1 MKTLN
6 LISRGIS
13 LLAVMYA
20 TTFSVMAQQKAMHLS
35 KDTVKRPVE
44 IDEVLINTG
53 YQRIGKERAT
63 GAYSHLD
70 SAKVKYGVGM
80 GILERLADQVP
91 GLIFNNVGTK
101 GINNSDILIRGQS
114 TIQSRTDPL
123 IVIDNFP
130 FDGDMNA
137 INPEDVESIT
147 VLRDAVAT
155 SIWGARAGNGVI
167 VITTKQGKYNSK
179 VRLSL
184 SSTYTIGQRPDLSYR
199 QAIRN
204 ADYIDL
210 EKELFANG
218 VYTNDI
224 ASAAKVPLSEVVEL
238 LFEKKNHPA
247 RGGEIDQQIEALK
260 GYDLRTDLSK
270 YAYRSSSLRQ
280 LALNLSGGS
289 DKHRYYLSGG
299 ADKNLESL
307 RGNSLERYTL
317 RVDNVLKMLRDRVEI
332 NPQINYSNSSS
343 SRFYLPAKFSSL
355 YPYARL
361 VDQHGTG
368 RGLAL
373 DYSSRFIK
381 ESGDLGFYDWS
392 YNLLDEIERSNNSL
406 RNHDVRFN
414 LRTDVDLSRGFALS
428 LNYQHL
434 LKFGSGKTLNDRGD
448 YFTRNLL
455 NQYSSINSAGVVTS
469 AIPTGSILDY
479 SNETAKGYN
488 FRTQLS
494 YAGQDRLTG
503 LHVIAGY
510 EISENKLQSL
520 IGREYG
526 YDQDYGIFSEV
537 DYKTSFILFPGTNRS
552 GRIPFIDKESET
564 VDRFVS
570 LYSNASYEWWNKYSV
585 SSSVRWDRSNLFGVK
600 TNQKGVPLYSI
611 GGAWNIKNELL
622 KGSTLFDVLKLR
634 LTYGSSGN
642 VNRSL
647 SAYTTARFSAFIAA
661 NGLKYADII
670 NPPNPQLRWEQVIM
684 QNIGIDLS
692 ALDRRLNV
700 TLDYYK
706 KKGKDIIGESPL
718 PPQTGVAAFIGNTA
732 HTSGS
737 GLDVTVGTGNTVGVV
752 KWTTDLLYHFERE
765 RVTTYLKDNITARSY
780 TENTSQPA
788 MGFPLYAYYSYR
800 SAGLDPDNGSPRG
813 YLNGEPS
820 LDYAKI
826 MSSTEFEDLVYH
838 GSARPTQF
846 GSLRNSFVFNGLTLS
861 FTLNFKLGYY
871 FRRESVDYNG
881 LIQGKGGH
889 EDYYDRWQKTGD
901 ELTTNIPSVPL
912 AVNANRHT
920 FYRYS
925 DVLVERG
932 DHIRFHDAK
941 LSYEFDRLLKK
952 DWVRSATLFVFAD
965 NIGLLWTKNKK
976 DIDPDVLPLVNSFRS
991 STPFSLSMGLQFNL

>member
-1 MKTLN
+1 MKTLYVIFSSIG
-6 LISRGIS
+6 LLVVLYLLPVRAIAQDRTGDILKDS
-13 LLAVMYA
+13 L
-20 TTFSVMAQQKAMHLS
+20 
-35 KDTVKRPVE
+35 KRPVE
-44 IDEVLINTG
+44 IEEVLINTG

-70 SAKVKYGVGM
+70 SSKVKYGVGM

-101 GINNSDILIRGQS
+101 AINNNNILIRGQS

-130 FDGDMNA
+130 FDGDMSA

-167 VITTKQGKYNSK
+167 VITTKQGKYNAK
-179 VRLSL
+179 AKLTL

-199 QAIRN
+199 QAISN
-204 ADYIDL
+204 ADYIDI
-210 EKELFANG
+210 EKELFAKG
-218 VYTNDI
+218 VYNNDI
-224 ASAAKVPLSEVVEL
+224 ISTAKLPLSEVVEFL
-238 LFEKKNHPA
+238 LEKKNYPE

-260 GYDLRTDLSK
+260 GYDLRTDLSR
-270 YAYRSSSLRQ
+270 YAYRNSSLRQ
-280 LALNLSGGS
+280 LSLNLSGGS
-289 DKHRYYLSGG
+289 SNYRYYLSGG
-299 ADKNLESL
+299 TDKNLESL
-307 RGNSLERYTL
+307 KGNNMDRYTV
-317 RVDNVLKMLRDRVEI
+317 RFDNVLKVLGERVEI
-332 NPQINYSNSSS
+332 NPQVNYSNSSS
-343 SRFYLPAKFSSL
+343 SRFYIPVKFSSL

-361 VDQHGTG
+361 VDQHGVG

-373 DYSSRFIK
+373 DYSSRFI
-381 ESGDLGFYDWS
+381 EEANDLGFYDWS
-392 YNLLDEIERSNNSL
+392 YNLLDEIERSNNSV
-406 RNHDVRFN
+406 RNHDLRFN

-434 LKFGSGKTLNDRGD
+434 LKFGSGKTLNDKVD
-448 YFTRNLL
+448 YFTRSLL
-455 NQYSSINSAGVVTS
+455 NQYSSINAEGVVSS

-488 FRTQLS
+488 FRSQLS
-494 YAGQDRLTG
+494 YAGQDRFTG

-510 EISENKLQSL
+510 EISDNKLQSL
-520 IGREYG
+520 ISREYG
-526 YDQDYGIFSEV
+526 YDQDYGIFSQV
-537 DYKTSFILFPGTNRS
+537 DYKTSFVQYPNSNIRGQ
-552 GRIPFIDKESET
+552 IPFVNKENET

-570 LYSNASYEWWNKYSV
+570 LYGNASYEWRNRYSL

-622 KGSTLFDVLKLR
+622 TNNTFFDALKLR

-647 SAYTTARFSAFIAA
+647 SAYTTARFSAFTAGT
-661 NGLKYADII
+661 GLKFANVV
-670 NPPNPQLRWEQVIM
+670 NPPNPQLRWEQVTM
-684 QNIGIDLS
+684 QNVGLDLS
-692 ALDRRLNV
+692 VLDRRLNA
-700 TLDYYK
+700 TIDYYR

-732 HTSGS
+732 HTVGS

-788 MGFPLYAYYSYR
+788 VGFPLYAFYSYR
-800 SAGLDPDNGSPRG
+800 SAGLDPGNGSPRG

-820 LDYAKI
+820 VDYAKI
-826 MSSTEFEDLVYH
+826 MSSTKFEDLVYH
-838 GSARPTQF
+838 GSARPTHF
-846 GSLRNSFVFNGLTLS
+846 GSFRNSFLFKGVTLS

-871 FRRESVDYNG
+871 FRRESIDFNS

-889 EDYYDRWQKTGD
+889 TDYYDRWQKSGD
-901 ELTTNIPSVPL
+901 ETTTYVPSAPL

-932 DHIRFHDAK
+932 DHIRFQDIK
-941 LSYEFDRLLKK
+941 LSYEFDRLLKQ
-952 DWVRSATLFVFAD
+952 DWVRSATLFVFAN
-965 NIGLLWTKNKK
+965 NIGLLWTKNKRN
-976 DIDPDVLPLVNSFRS
+976 IDPDVLPLVNSFRS
-991 STPFSLSMGLQFNL
+991 PAPFSLSMGLQFNL